1 VDILSKIKEIKIV
14 PVVVLNNVD
23 ETKLIM
29 EQLSKGQIPIAE
41 ITFRTSCA
49 KECLKLAVES
59 FPEMNIGVG
68 TIINKKQ
75 CQEAIE
81 CGAKFIVSPGL
92 SVEVAEYCK
101 EKNVLY
107 IPGVITP
114 TEIMKAI
121 SLGLTTLKFFPAE
134 IFGGVKA
141 LKALCAAFPNVYFMP
156 TGGIDLSLIKEYL
169 SFEKIIAV
177 GGSWMMKG
185 LPEYIHKK
193 CLETIKVIKG
203 E

>member
-1 VDILSKIKEIKIV
+1 
-14 PVVVLNNVD
+14 
-23 ETKLIM
+23 
-29 EQLSKGQIPIAE
+29 
-41 ITFRTSCA
+41 
-49 KECLKLAVES
+49 
-59 FPEMNIGVG
+59 MNIGAG

-121 SLGLTTLKFFPAE
+121 SLGLTTLKFFSCRNLRWGQS
-134 IFGGVKA
+134 FKSFMRG
-141 LKALCAAFPNVYFMP
+141 FP
-156 TGGIDLSLIKEYL
+156 
-169 SFEKIIAV
+169 
-177 GGSWMMKG
+177 
-185 LPEYIHKK
+185 
-193 CLETIKVIKG
+193 
-203 E
+203 